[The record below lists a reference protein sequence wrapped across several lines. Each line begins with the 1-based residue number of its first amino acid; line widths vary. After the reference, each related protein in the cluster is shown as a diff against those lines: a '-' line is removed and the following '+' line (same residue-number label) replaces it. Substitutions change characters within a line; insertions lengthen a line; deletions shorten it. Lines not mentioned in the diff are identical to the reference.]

1 MSETFE
7 PRNDLERR
15 LMAAQEGRL
24 EAEEFMHGLLADQ
37 VFMPVREQ
45 DKIANF
51 QRSDQAVPLSLEAD
65 DGTQVLVLFTSPER
79 AKEFLEDFEGYDGG
93 LLTEFSWV
101 LERVGGGVGIS
112 LNPGWEVGM
121 DLDPS
126 MVQELAQLTAP
137 AESNSSN

>member
-24 EAEEFMHGLLADQ
+24 EADEFMRGLLGDQ

-79 AKEFLEDFEGYDGG
+79 AKAFLEDFEGYDGG

-101 LERVGGGVGIS
+101 LERVGGGVGIA

-121 DLDPS
+121 DLDPA
-126 MVQELAQLTAP
+126 MVQELAQLTA
-137 AESNSSN
+137 AVQQNSPN